1 MQQQEKHLKLGKM
14 TSAELADWFNIT
26 SSTYT
31 HNRKKKL
38 EELKIFAD
46 FEKIYNGVNI
56 TNIKI
61 PIYAKKGSRAYN
73 IIRDNFSNAWHKSG
87 YDTAARVGSQ
97 IWRENSELQNMINE
111 TTAKAYTSRV
121 RTEFYGRVYKK
132 ESGSLGYC
140 KYAYVVSNE
149 WEEAVLLTDEQ
160 SSQVSELIHKIYTNE
175 QEPYVYDA
183 YCCGQITEEE
193 YNEFQEDWKN
203 KAGDRYSQF
212 IEGLYNLLGFYP
224 TKVTKIIKKEV
235 ASAF

>member
-1 MQQQEKHLKLGKM
+1 MQQEIQLKLGIM
-14 TSAELADWFNIT
+14 TMQELCDWFHIKRN
-26 SSTYT
+26 TYY
-31 HNRKKKL
+31 HNKEKKL

-73 IIRDNFSNAWHKSG
+73 IIRDNFSNTWHESG

-97 IWRENSELQNMINE
+97 IWQENTELQNMISE
-111 TTAKAYTSRV
+111 STAKAYTSRV

-149 WEEAVLLTDEQ
+149 WEEAILLNDKQ
-160 SSQVSELIHKIYTNE
+160 NSQVSELIHKIYTNE

-183 YCCGQITEEE
+183 YCSGQITEEE

-224 TKVTKIIKKEV
+224 TKVTKIIKKNE

>member
-1 MQQQEKHLKLGKM
+1 MQQQEKYLKLGKM

-46 FEKIYNGVNI
+46 FEEIYGGINI

-61 PIYAKKGSRAYN
+61 PIYAKRGSRAYN
-73 IIRDNFSNAWHKSG
+73 IIRENFSNAWHKSG

-97 IWRENSELQNMINE
+97 IWRNQAELKNMISE
-111 TTAKAYTSRV
+111 STAKAYTARV

-132 ESGSLGYC
+132 EKGSLGWC

-149 WEEAVLLTDEQ
+149 WEEAILLTDEQ
-160 SSQVSELIHKIYTNE
+160 NKKVSALIHDIYTNE
-175 QEPYVYDA
+175 QEPYIYEA
-183 YCCGQITEEE
+183 YREGSITEEQ

-203 KAGDRYSQF
+203 KSGERYEKF
-212 IEGLYNLLGFYP
+212 ITELTELLGFYP
-224 TKVTKIIKKEV
+224 TKVTQIIKEE

>member
-1 MQQQEKHLKLGKM
+1 MIQEDIQLKLGKM

-38 EELKIFAD
+38 KELKIFAD
-46 FEKIYNGVNI
+46 FKEIYGGVEI
-56 TNIKI
+56 TKVKI

-73 IIRDNFSNAWHKSG
+73 IIRDNFSNAWHASG

-97 IWRENSELQNMINE
+97 IWGENPELQDMISE
-111 TTAKAYTSRV
+111 STAKAYTARV

-132 ESGSLGYC
+132 EQGSLGWC

-149 WEEAVLLTDEQ
+149 WEEAILLTDEQ
-160 SSQVSELIHKIYTNE
+160 SAQVSELIHKIYTNE
-175 QEPYVYDA
+175 QEPYMYEA
-183 YCCGQITEEE
+183 FCGGQITEEE

-203 KAGDRYSQF
+203 KAGERYKKF
-212 IEGLYNLLGFYP
+212 ITELAELLGFYP
-224 TKVTKIIKKEV
+224 TKVTQIIKEE

>member
-1 MQQQEKHLKLGKM
+1 MQQEIQLKLGIM
-14 TSAELADWFNIT
+14 TMQELCAWFHIKRN
-26 SSTYT
+26 TYY
-31 HNRKKKL
+31 HSKEKKL

-73 IIRDNFSNAWHKSG
+73 IIRDNFSNTWHESG

-97 IWRENSELQNMINE
+97 IWRENTELQNMVSE
-111 TTAKAYTSRV
+111 STAKAYTSRV

-149 WEEAVLLTDEQ
+149 WEEAILLNDEQ
-160 SSQVSELIHKIYTNE
+160 NSQVSELIHKIYTNE

-183 YCCGQITEEE
+183 YCSGQITEEE

-224 TKVTKIIKKEV
+224 TKVTKIIKKNE

>member
-1 MQQQEKHLKLGKM
+1 MIQEDIQLKLGKM

-38 EELKIFAD
+38 KELKIFAD
-46 FEKIYNGVNI
+46 FKEIYGGVEI
-56 TNIKI
+56 TKVKI

-73 IIRDNFSNAWHKSG
+73 IIRDNFSNAWHASG

-97 IWRENSELQNMINE
+97 IWGENPELQDMISE
-111 TTAKAYTSRV
+111 STAKAYTARV

-132 ESGSLGYC
+132 EQGSLGWC

-149 WEEAVLLTDEQ
+149 WEEAILLTDEQ
-160 SSQVSELIHKIYTNE
+160 SAQVSELIHKIYTNE
-175 QEPYVYDA
+175 QEPYMYEA
-183 YCCGQITEEE
+183 FCGGQITEEE
-193 YNEFQEDWKN
+193 YNEFQEDWRN
-203 KAGDRYSQF
+203 KAGERYKKF
-212 IEGLYNLLGFYP
+212 IMELAELLGFYP
-224 TKVTKIIKKEV
+224 TKVTQIIKEE

>member
-1 MQQQEKHLKLGKM
+1 MQQEIQLKLGIM
-14 TSAELADWFNIT
+14 TIQELCDWFHIKRN
-26 SSTYT
+26 TYY
-31 HNRKKKL
+31 HSKEKKL
-38 EELKIFAD
+38 EELEIFAD

-73 IIRDNFSNAWHKSG
+73 IIRDNFSNTWHKSG

-97 IWRENSELQNMINE
+97 IWRENPELQNMISE
-111 TTAKAYTSRV
+111 STAKAYTSRV

-149 WEEAVLLTDEQ
+149 WEEAILLTDEQ

-175 QEPYVYDA
+175 QEPYIYDA
-183 YCCGQITEEE
+183 YCSGQITEEE

-203 KAGDRYSQF
+203 KAGDRYAQF

-224 TKVTKIIKKEV
+224 TKVTKIIKKDV
-235 ASAF
+235 VSAF